1 MLIGGDWAG
10 SDYLA
15 VAFTACPALLGEL
28 PVQGCTERLS
38 SLHLAKAQG
47 LVRHVHY
54 PGVGVCGESGPDQY
68 EGTRTQRNPN
78 LCHDGS

>member
-1 MLIGGDWAG
+1 MLGGADLAG
-10 SDYLA
+10 SGYLA
-15 VAFTACPALLGEL
+15 IAFTACPALLGEL

-54 PGVGVCGESGPDQY
+54 LGVGARSI
-68 EGTRTQRNPN
+68 QRNPN
-78 LCHDGS
+78 TKEL